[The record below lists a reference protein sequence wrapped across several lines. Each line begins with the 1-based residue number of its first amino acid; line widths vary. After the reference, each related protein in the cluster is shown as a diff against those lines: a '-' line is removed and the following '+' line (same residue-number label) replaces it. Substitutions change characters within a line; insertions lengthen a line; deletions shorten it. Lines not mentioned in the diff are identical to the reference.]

1 MKSYCVSFSL
11 SFFLQHYVLET
22 NSCHVKLEFIHVQC
36 RMGFHCMRVHN
47 VFARYSQWAFGFF
60 TAGVC
65 TSLPMSP
72 GERGQRFLQS
82 GCLGVEPLCRSACV
96 CLDLMRNVRV
106 LSKVTTAASRGVS
119 RAPGLLKAQCRI
131 RFSFSPV
138 EWVRMGSLGFNLRFP
153 DD

>member
-22 NSCHVKLEFIHVQC
+22 NSCHVKLEFVHVQC
-36 RMGFHCMRVHN
+36 RMGFHCTRAALYILAHVAWRTWTE
-47 VFARYSQWAFGFF
+47 VSAEWLPGSR
-60 TAGVC
+60 TAV
-65 TSLPMSP
+65 S
-72 GERGQRFLQS
+72 E
-82 GCLGVEPLCRSACV
+82 CV
-96 CLDLMRNVRV
+96 RLDLMRNVRV

-119 RAPGLLKAQCRI
+119 RAPGLLKAQCRL

-138 EWVRMGSLGFNLRFP
+138 EWVRMGSLGFNLSFP

>member
-1 MKSYCVSFSL
+1 MFSVVWD
-11 SFFLQHYVLET
+11 SIVRVL
-22 NSCHVKLEFIHVQC
+22 L
-36 RMGFHCMRVHN
+36 
-47 VFARYSQWAFGFF
+47 
-60 TAGVC
+60 C

-82 GCLGVEPLCRSACV
+82 GCLGVEPLCQSACV
-96 CLDLMRNVRV
+96 RLDLTWNVRV

-119 RAPGLLKAQCRI
+119 RAPGLLKAQCRL